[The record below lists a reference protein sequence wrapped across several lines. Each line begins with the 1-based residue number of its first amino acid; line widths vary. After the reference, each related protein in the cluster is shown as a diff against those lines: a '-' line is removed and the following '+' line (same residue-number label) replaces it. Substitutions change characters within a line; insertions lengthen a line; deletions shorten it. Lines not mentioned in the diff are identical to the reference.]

1 MSHIAKQDKAH
12 MTRLLLIESLHD
24 EMKKKVNSLS
34 KEVKDNPGLRPVL
47 NKYIDYIR
55 RQTEDEETLQ
65 KHFQGLLQSLYQIE
79 ANTPNL
85 SAEDMKR
92 LELDERAILFELNKR
107 NKQHKQPTQS
117 TQSTEK
123 KTGNF

>member
-1 MSHIAKQDKAH
+1 MAHIAKQDKAH
-12 MTRLLLIESLHD
+12 ITRLSLIESLHN
-24 EMKKKVNSLS
+24 EMKNKVNSLS

-47 NKYIDYIR
+47 NKYIGHIR
-55 RQTEDEETLQ
+55 RRTEEEEALQ

-92 LELDERAILFELNKR
+92 LDLDERAILFELNKR
-107 NKQHKQPTQS
+107 NKQPTQPTQS
-117 TQSTEK
+117 TENENRK
-123 KTGNF
+123 FLK

>member
-12 MTRLLLIESLHD
+12 MTRLSLIESLHD

-34 KEVKDNPGLRPVL
+34 NEVKDNPGLRPVL
-47 NKYIDYIR
+47 NKYVDHIR
-55 RQTEDEETLQ
+55 RRTEEEEALR
-65 KHFQGLLQSLYQIE
+65 KHFQVLLQSLYQIE

-85 SAEDMKR
+85 SAKDMKR

-107 NKQHKQPTQS
+107 INETNKN
-117 TQSTEK
+117 
-123 KTGNF
+123 KTTTHR